1 MAANAT
7 SIKDSITTN
16 FATNNAG
23 LIVATIMRAT
33 LILIVDWVSSVISAV
48 PTTQNLAVVSLVTES
63 LITHNLDTLKVS
75 VQFYRNNRLV
85 TNIDWEPV
93 STTQIR
99 IYLPYSDTPVTDTF
113 SGEIFL
119 IKRV

>member
-1 MAANAT
+1 MAINSA
-7 SIKDSITTN
+7 SIKNSINTN
-16 FATNNAG
+16 LATNNAG

-48 PTTQNLAVVSLVTES
+48 PTTQNLAAENIVTEA
-63 LITHNLDTLKVS
+63 LITHNLDTLKLS
-75 VQFYRNNRLV
+75 VQFYQNNRLV

-93 STTQIR
+93 SPTQIR
-99 IYLPYSDTPVTDTF
+99 IYLPYSDTPIIDTF